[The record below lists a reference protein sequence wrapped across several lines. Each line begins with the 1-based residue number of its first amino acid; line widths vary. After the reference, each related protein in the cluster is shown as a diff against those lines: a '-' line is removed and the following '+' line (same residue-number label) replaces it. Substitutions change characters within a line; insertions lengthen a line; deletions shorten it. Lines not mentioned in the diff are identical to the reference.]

1 MNDINQPEW
10 PLDKIINVAN
20 ELQSRG
26 CTGASTGEQI
36 AAAFILNEPEYLPDN
51 YSDMVEA
58 WERLDNWQKYVKV
71 IKQDYMHLIIEG

>member
-1 MNDINQPEW
+1 MNQHTETVKQLINIARH
-10 PLDKIINVAN
+10 LHKTGR
-20 ELQSRG
+20 S
-26 CTGASTGEQI
+26 GASTGEQI
-36 AAAFILNEPEYLPDN
+36 AAAFILNKPKYLPDN